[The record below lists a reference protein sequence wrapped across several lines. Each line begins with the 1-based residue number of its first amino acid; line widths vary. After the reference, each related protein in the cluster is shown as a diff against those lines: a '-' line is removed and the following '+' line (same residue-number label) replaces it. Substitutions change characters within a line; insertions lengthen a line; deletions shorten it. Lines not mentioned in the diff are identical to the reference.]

1 MSSWQLFA
9 MMLALLLAGC
19 ASSERMMRTSGGVL
33 QDYSAPKKKRLTSG
47 KFPVSNPAKAV
58 QSERDR
64 QQGVGGIRDTLV
76 NIWPFFFRNRDY
88 IACLWPMIDYDP
100 YGFAVRPF
108 FNQEGDD
115 YSILF
120 PLSAWNPAKRHG
132 WVLNTYWNWAEDED
146 FCGFFP
152 LFHHGPTGGY
162 YTPLWVTGHKENR
175 KHDPIRNP
183 RISED
188 FNLIALLFYYNSD
201 VWWRTVYER
210 GLEKQV
216 KSTERY
222 GGMFPLCH
230 WESDM
235 DRTSFRFLGWLPHY
249 QNDKRE
255 TDFRFLGWL
264 LGGYTDERAYG
275 LPSVDGYAGERTW
288 GSFALLTWFHN
299 DCYYTDTPQARAFA
313 YLTKDG
319 EKLLKTGKRAE
330 IDRELEI
337 ISPGAKLPAELKNMG
352 ELRRY
357 LDELQEA
364 APPERKAYTTGGFL
378 PLYWQDI
385 EKNGG
390 TRVLPA
396 LITWWNWDKDESSFF
411 SLPLLTYV
419 GSEPMESTT
428 AVFWPFGYYSN
439 EKRFKPEDAIIL
451 HPECLPGYGILAKRS
466 GWSFCGLGHHD
477 SRTFYTAKPGYDV
490 KALESL
496 RREIRSFG
504 LAMKKLEARRAAL
517 AKRRKK
523 VWPRRDKIEEYTYL
537 IELERIRIEEEA
549 IAKAA
554 GALDLRAGKIVK
566 QAAAAH
572 LELDPREQEKAMKA
586 IFGACEEF
594 TRDKIGSL
602 FFYERETDSRGGF
615 RWQTLFKLASGEGA
629 SDREDTQ
636 VLQLLYRHK
645 RRGNKSETVYF
656 PFVSIQ
662 RDGEDSRV
670 RFLWRVWER
679 TVEKGRTSGHI
690 LFIPYGNP

>member
-1 MSSWQLFA
+1 MRSRPLFVL
-9 MMLALLLAGC
+9 MLVLLLAGC

-33 QDYSAPKKKRLTSG
+33 QAYSAPQKERLTSG
-47 KFPVSNPAKAV
+47 KFPVANPAKAV
-58 QSERDR
+58 QSERDHL
-64 QQGVGGIRDTLV
+64 QGVGGIRDTLV

-88 IACLWPMIDYDP
+88 VSCLWPMIDYDP

-132 WVLNTYWNWAEDED
+132 WVLNSYWNRAEDKD

-152 LFHHGPTGGY
+152 LFHHGPTGGF

-175 KHDPIRNP
+175 KHDPIKSP
-183 RISED
+183 MISQD

-230 WESDM
+230 WESDP

-249 QNDKRE
+249 RNNKRE

-264 LGGYTDERAYG
+264 LGGYRKERAYG
-275 LPSVDGYAGERTW
+275 LPSVDGYAGDRRW
-288 GSFALLTWFHN
+288 GSFALLHFFHHA
-299 DCYYTDTPQARAFA
+299 YFYTDTPQARAFA
-313 YLTKDG
+313 RLNEDG

-337 ISPGAKLPAELKNMG
+337 ISPGAKLPAELKKWH

-357 LDELQEA
+357 LEELQET
-364 APPERKAYTTGGFL
+364 APPESRGYTTGGVF
-378 PLYWQDI
+378 PLYFQMI
-385 EKNGG
+385 QETYGF
-390 TRVLPA
+390 RVLPA
-396 LITWWNWDKDESSFF
+396 LITWWHWTKDDSGFF
-411 SLPLLTYV
+411 SLPILTWT
-419 GSEPMESTT
+419 SREPMESTT

-439 EKRFKPEDAIIL
+439 EERFKPENAVIL
-451 HPECLPGYGILAKRS
+451 PPESRQWHGILAKRS
-466 GWSFCGLGHHD
+466 GWSFCGLGHHS
-477 SRTFYTAKPGYDV
+477 SRTFYTTKPGYDV
-490 KALESL
+490 KAFESL
-496 RREIRSFG
+496 RREVWSFG
-504 LAMKKLEARRAAL
+504 LAMKELENRRAAL

-554 GALDLRAGKIVK
+554 DELELRAGKIVK

-572 LELDPREQEKAMKA
+572 LDLDPRDREKAMKT
-586 IFGACEEF
+586 IFGACEKF
-594 TRDKIGSL
+594 TRDKVGSL
-602 FFYERETDSRGGF
+602 VFYERETDSRGGF
-615 RWQTLFKLASGEGA
+615 RWHVLFKLATGEGTP
-629 SDREDTQ
+629 DREDTQ

-645 RRGNKSETVYF
+645 RRGTQSETVYF

-679 TVEKGRTSGHI
+679 TVEKGKTSGHI